1 MRKVGRRSR
10 AGSIRPRRVK
20 RLGNGEV
27 VRIHQAIE
35 LLPFIASN

>member
-1 MRKVGRRSR
+1 MRKEEP
-10 AGSIRPRRVK
+10 GSIRSRRVK
-20 RLGNGEV
+20 RLGNGEL